1 MKKGYDGP
9 EKNIMND
16 PEAQRQIRE
25 AMEKLRQEGKVVIDP
40 SYESQANKEGAEKA
54 LFEMR
59 LKQLGQKAE
68 TDANRAEVTSR
79 QADEMESWQG
89 YLNYRQSLTIGDFQR
104 PATVEEWERLRASK
118 REMAERDVDDRYA
131 SWHALEMM
139 RWAADKPEAL
149 KTARETV
156 KSQLDATRADL
167 ERIAVEVQR
176 LWIASPGSPEL
187 LQAQAQ
193 LAERSK
199 AAQRLERSLRLIESG
214 P

>member
-9 EKNIMND
+9 ERNISFD

-25 AMEKLRQEGKVVIDP
+25 AMDKLRQESKVVVDP
-40 SYESQANKEGAEKA
+40 SYESQANKESAEKA
-54 LFEMR
+54 LFKMR
-59 LKQLGQKAE
+59 LERLGQRAKM
-68 TDANRAEVTSR
+68 DANRADVSTR
-79 QADEMESWQG
+79 QADAMETWQG
-89 YLNYRQSLTIGDFQR
+89 YLAYRQSLTVGVFQN
-104 PATVEEWERLRASK
+104 PASVEDWERLRTSK

-156 KSQLDATRADL
+156 KSQLDATRAEL
-167 ERIAVEVQR
+167 EALAVEVQR
-176 LWIASPGSPEL
+176 LWIAAPGSPEL
-187 LQAQAQ
+187 FQTQAR

-199 AAQRLERSLRLIESG
+199 AVQRLEGSLRLIEKG
-214 P
+214 E